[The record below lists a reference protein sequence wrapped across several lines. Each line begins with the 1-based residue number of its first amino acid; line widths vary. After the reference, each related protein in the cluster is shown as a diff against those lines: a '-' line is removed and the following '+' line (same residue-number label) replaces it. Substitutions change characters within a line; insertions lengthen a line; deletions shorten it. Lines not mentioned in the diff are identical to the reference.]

1 MENEILQES
10 MKMED
15 DYLLQK
21 KFEIMVEMNNKKI
34 ANEFNKITEAINK
47 LNREMS
53 DIKKYLSESR
63 LVRTEPISKET
74 KNNEQVAPKEI
85 KSNEQPPRSRT
96 GNIRPG
102 DERVDATLNKLFY
115 FDNKK

>member
-34 ANEFNKITEAINK
+34 ANEFN
-47 LNREMS
+47 REMS

-63 LVRTEPISKET
+63 VVRTEPISKET
-74 KNNEQVAPKEI
+74 KNNEQVAPKEV
-85 KSNEQPPRSRT
+85 KSNEQQPRSRT